1 MWDILWNNKLCK
13 SFTVPRINMK
23 GRMTGRML
31 WLIVLLILVL
41 LALALFWL
49 VGKQIIERLFLR
61 GPG

>member
-1 MWDILWNNKLCK
+1 
-13 SFTVPRINMK
+13 MK

-31 WLIVLLILVL
+31 WLIILLILVL

-61 GPG
+61 GLG

>member
-1 MWDILWNNKLCK
+1 
-13 SFTVPRINMK
+13 MK

-31 WLIVLLILVL
+31 WLIILLILVL